1 MNDLRFTFHSLRKH
15 FALAMVVVLTLA
27 LADRLPAA
35 ESKIGFWDVPR
46 HGANFFNNVEL
57 KERFVAA
64 RAVGVEF
71 VRLAPNKWLNGR
83 PESRRGDF
91 LLGPPETFSRLDT
104 NDVALLRRVLDDAH
118 AANLKVVLTML
129 SLPGSRWRQHNA
141 GKQEFALWQDF
152 GRQPEAL
159 ECWRQLASALHNHP
173 AVVGYNLL
181 NEPCPERAAPPRLAD
196 WFTGDYEAWQ
206 ARVQGTPADLSAFY
220 DKAVRVIREVDGETP
235 IILDSGFYA
244 TPWAFKVLRP
254 VADAKTLYSFHF
266 YEPFAFTNQRNQGR
280 YAYPGRIPT
289 GEDDAPPVED
299 WDRARTQSFLKP
311 VNEWQQR
318 WRVPPRRMLVGEVG
332 VYRRNDG
339 AARYLDDALSIF
351 AEQGWHWAFY
361 SFREDNWDGMDYE
374 LGETRPNAAYWQ
386 AIESGRMPGPE
397 AYRGSTIFDVIC
409 KRLGDRTPRPA
420 AAPPEP

>member
-1 MNDLRFTFHSLRKH
+1 MNPLRPAFRPGRRIPGFTQVITFV
-15 FALAMVVVLTLA
+15 LACQVH
-27 LADRLPAA
+27 AA
-35 ESKIGFWDVPR
+35 ESKINFWDGPR
-46 HGANFFNNVEL
+46 RGANFFNQIEL

-64 RAVGVEF
+64 RQVGVEF

-91 LLGPPETFSRLDT
+91 LLGRPERFSGLDT

-152 GRQPEAL
+152 ERQQDAL
-159 ECWRQLASALHNHP
+159 ECWRQLAEALRDHP

-206 ARVQGTPADLSAFY
+206 ARVQDSPADVSRFY
-220 DKAVRVIREVDGETP
+220 EKVVRVIREVDGDTP

-254 VADAKTLYSFHF
+254 VTDSKTLYSFHF
-266 YEPFAFTNQRNQGR
+266 YEPFAFTNHRNQGR
-280 YAYPGRIPT
+280 YVYPGRIPT
-289 GEDDAPPVED
+289 GEADAPPIED
-299 WDRARTQSFLKP
+299 WNRARMRSFLKP
-311 VNEWQQR
+311 VRDWQQR
-318 WRVPPRRMLVGEVG
+318 WGVPVRRILVGEVG
-332 VYRRNDG
+332 VYRRNTG
-339 AARYLDDALSIF
+339 AAQYLDDALSLF
-351 AEQGWHWAFY
+351 TGEGWHWAFY
-361 SFREDNWDGMDYE
+361 SYREDNWDGMDYE
-374 LGETRPNAAYWQ
+374 LGASPPTAAYWE
-386 AIESGRMPGPE
+386 ALEHGRMPGTE
-397 AYRGSTIFDVIC
+397 AYPGNPIFDVI
-409 KRLGDRTPRPA
+409 LNHLRPGEGVK
-420 AAPPEP
+420 P